1 MNIGNYAFPLV
12 LIAALTGSFYT
23 GWTTGKNVVQ
33 DAWDSEKQVLTAAAE
48 KAISEN
54 KLAEQAH
61 RAEAESLKEKLR
73 NAQAEYE
80 ANLAAIHADYAG
92 RLQSS
97 EERAARYREW
107 AESGDT
113 ERGNLAD
120 HAARLDLALTEG
132 RALVE
137 ELWETVRQR
146 ERELRAL
153 GEQILSDRR
162 LIGD

>member
-1 MNIGNYAFPLV
+1 MNLGHYAFPLV
-12 LIAALTGSFYT
+12 LLAALTGSFYT
-23 GWTTGKNVVQ
+23 GWTSGKNVVQ
-33 DAWDSEKQVLTAAAE
+33 DAWDSEKQILAIAAE

-61 RAEAESLKEKLR
+61 RAETETLKRKLR
-73 NAQAEYE
+73 DAQAEYE
-80 ANLAAIHADYAG
+80 ANITAIHADYAG
-92 RLQSS
+92 KLQSS

-107 AESGDT
+107 AESGAA
-113 ERGNLAD
+113 ERGSLAD
-120 HAARLDLALTEG
+120 HAAQLDLALTEG

>member
-1 MNIGNYAFPLV
+1 MNLGNLAFPLV
-12 LIAALTGSFYT
+12 IVAALTGSFYT
-23 GWTTGKNVVQ
+23 GWTSGKNVIQ
-33 DAWDSEKQVLTAAAE
+33 DAWNTEKQTLLAAANE
-48 KAISEN
+48 VISKN

-61 RAEAESLKEKLR
+61 RAETESLKEKLKD
-73 NAQAEYE
+73 AQAEYE
-80 ANLAAIHADYAG
+80 TNIAAIHADYAG

-107 AESGDT
+107 SEAGTS
-113 ERGNLAD
+113 ERANLAD
-120 HAARLDLALTEG
+120 HAAQLDAALTEG